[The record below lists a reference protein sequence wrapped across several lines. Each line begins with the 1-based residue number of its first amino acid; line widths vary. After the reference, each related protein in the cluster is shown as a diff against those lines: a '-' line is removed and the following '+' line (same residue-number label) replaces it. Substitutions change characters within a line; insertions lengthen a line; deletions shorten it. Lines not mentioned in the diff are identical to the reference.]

1 MGNKRFEIEGWQ
13 RYLRNYEKR
22 LEEGIGDG

>member
-13 RYLRNYEKR
+13 IYLRSYEKL